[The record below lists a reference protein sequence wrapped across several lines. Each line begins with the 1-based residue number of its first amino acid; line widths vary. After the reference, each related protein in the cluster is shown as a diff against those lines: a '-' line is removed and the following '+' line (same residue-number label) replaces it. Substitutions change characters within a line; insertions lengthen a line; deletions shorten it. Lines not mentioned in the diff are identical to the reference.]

1 MLDLPFECFDWDAAN
16 IAKCRKHG
24 ASLAEIEYALIHDA
38 MLLHPDIKHSR
49 DEERFVAVGQTANG
63 RFLFVALTFRT
74 IAGKRAVRPISARYM
89 HRKEAERYEETR
101 TKTQD

>member
-16 IAKCRKHG
+16 I
-24 ASLAEIEYALIHDA
+24 
-38 MLLHPDIKHSR
+38 
-49 DEERFVAVGQTANG
+49 
-63 RFLFVALTFRT
+63 
-74 IAGKRAVRPISARYM
+74 ARYM